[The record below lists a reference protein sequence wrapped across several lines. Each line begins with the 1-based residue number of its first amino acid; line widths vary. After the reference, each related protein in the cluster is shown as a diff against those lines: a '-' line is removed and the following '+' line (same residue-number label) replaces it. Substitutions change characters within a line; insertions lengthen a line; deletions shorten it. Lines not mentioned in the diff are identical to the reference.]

1 MTLFYRRKYYIV
13 KDHFV
18 ETFNLHFNQTN
29 LPNQI
34 KNGARLIGRW
44 MNNKGDGTHEIFAIW
59 EYDSIETYKEIETA
73 VRSDQSHRL
82 KIEAWYDAQGGRRK
96 VFNDY
101 ILDVRNEE
109 LISTLEDDTFGD
121 INKKT

>member
-1 MTLFYRRKYYIV
+1 MFYRRKYYIV

-44 MNNKGDGTHEIFAIW
+44 MNNKGDGTHEIFASW

>member
-1 MTLFYRRKYYIV
+1 
-13 KDHFV
+13 
-18 ETFNLHFNQTN
+18 
-29 LPNQI
+29 
-34 KNGARLIGRW
+34 

-59 EYDSIETYKEIETA
+59 EYDSIETYKEIESS
-73 VRSDQSHRL
+73 VRGDPTHRP

-96 VFNDY
+96 VFNEY

-109 LISTLEDDTFGD
+109 LISTLEDDKFGD